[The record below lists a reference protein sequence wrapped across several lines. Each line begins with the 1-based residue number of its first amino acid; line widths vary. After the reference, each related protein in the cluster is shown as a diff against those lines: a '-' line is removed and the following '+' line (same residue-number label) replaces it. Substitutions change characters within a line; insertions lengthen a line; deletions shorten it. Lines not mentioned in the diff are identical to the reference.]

1 MKTVKTIV
9 IDGNR
14 FALPE
19 GMAAKDI
26 QSLAG
31 FLCTLTTLG
40 SEYNYDNSEYVYYD
54 NGGVSIKVSECEVV
68 TKTEARDLA
77 DQSRERYQARRAAEK
92 AAEEQAQAEAQKA
105 KDDELVQLAH
115 FIISK

>member
-1 MKTVKTIV
+1 MKTLKVLV

-40 SEYNYDNSEYVYYD
+40 SEYNYDNSEYIYYP
-54 NGGVSIKVSECEVV
+54 NGGVSVQVSECQTV
-68 TKTEARDLA
+68 TKAEARDLA
-77 DQSRERYQARRAAEK
+77 DQSRARYQAKRDAET
-92 AAEEQAQAEAQKA
+92 Q
-105 KDDELVQLAH
+105 
-115 FIISK
+115 

>member
-9 IDGNR
+9 IDNNR
-14 FALPE
+14 FALPD
-19 GMAAKDI
+19 GMSAKDI

-31 FLCTLTTLG
+31 FLCSLTTLG
-40 SEYNYDNSEYVYYD
+40 TEYDYDTSEYVYYD
-54 NGGVSIKVSECEVV
+54 NGGVSIRVSECNTM
-68 TKTEARDLA
+68 TKAEARDLG

>member
-1 MKTVKTIV
+1 MKTLKVLV

-19 GMAAKDI
+19 GMSAKDI

-77 DQSRERYQARRAAEK
+77 DQSRARYQAKRDTET
-92 AAEEQAQAEAQKA
+92 Q
-105 KDDELVQLAH
+105 
-115 FIISK
+115 

>member
-92 AAEEQAQAEAQKA
+92 AAEEA
-105 KDDELVQLAH
+105 
-115 FIISK
+115 SST